1 MSTSCWNKV
10 WIVTCYLSVIIN
22 STTSIIL
29 IEIEDRSFRGV
40 DSMIETGIYDSLWR
54 ASHDRVS
61 PRTVEQSEVYLN
73 TVTQLKQQLH
83 EIRYVCTTANA
94 WSNRRRRF
102 LGVIELHSSGS
113 QQLWHVWNSKAYIV
127 LIRLL
132 IFFVKFT

>member
-1 MSTSCWNKV
+1 
-10 WIVTCYLSVIIN
+10 
-22 STTSIIL
+22 
-29 IEIEDRSFRGV
+29 
-40 DSMIETGIYDSLWR
+40 MIETGIYDSLWR

-113 QQLWHVWNSKAYIV
+113 QQLWHV
-127 LIRLL
+127 
-132 IFFVKFT
+132 